1 MNCVARRTSS
11 WILALS
17 LSLLASGCGPDLD
30 GTYQDDSGMVV
41 MNIGPGDAA
50 SLTVMGQPGPCASY
64 AVDGTV
70 LTLMCDDGN
79 LDFTVNNDG
88 SLTGPPGAM
97 FGSLRRVE

>member
-1 MNCVARRTSS
+1 MNRLTRRTSS

-50 SLTVMGQPGPCASY
+50 SLTIMGEAGPCASHT
-64 AVDGTV
+64 VSGSV
-70 LTLMCDDGN
+70 LTLVCDDGN

-97 FGSLRRVE
+97 FGSLRRME